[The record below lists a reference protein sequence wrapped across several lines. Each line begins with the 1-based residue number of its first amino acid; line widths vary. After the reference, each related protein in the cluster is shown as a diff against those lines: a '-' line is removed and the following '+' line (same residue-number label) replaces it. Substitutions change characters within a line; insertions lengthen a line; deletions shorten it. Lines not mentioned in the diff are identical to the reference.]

1 MSKIFKEYG
10 TALPLNTKLPLVVIN
25 CIQSASTPSSKQKN
39 TVAAR
44 NIDSNIR
51 TTCDL
56 GPSVYFVFSQHSLF
70 NITNK
75 QPPCPCLDI
84 SPGVDFIWSN
94 HDEFKY
100 NEAQP
105 RQPQQQQCPW

>member
-1 MSKIFKEYG
+1 MKVHRHMSKIFKEYR

-39 TVAAR
+39 TDNISVAAR

-56 GPSVYFVFSQHSLF
+56 GPGVYFVFSQHRLF

-84 SPGVDFIWSN
+84 FPGVDFI
-94 HDEFKY
+94 
-100 NEAQP
+100 
-105 RQPQQQQCPW
+105 